1 MAATATTP
9 TRDEIPPHALLR
21 RSFALATREP
31 ERFAPRFYERL
42 FTLAPAVRALF
53 PDDLRHQQ
61 QKLTQA
67 LVVLVRGLDQPQ
79 VLEPVLRQLGA
90 RHAGY
95 GAQAG
100 HYAVVG
106 EALIDT
112 LDELGGEPMDAST
125 RAAWAGLYGWVAAT
139 MLAGAE
145 SVGARPTTARSS
157 GVTQP
162 PPA

>member
-1 MAATATTP
+1 MAATAP
-9 TRDEIPPHALLR
+9 THDELPTHALLR

-42 FTLAPAVRALF
+42 FTLAPAVRSLF

-106 EALIDT
+106 EALIET
-112 LDELGGEPMDAST
+112 LDELAGEPMDAGT

-145 SVGARPTTARSS
+145 SVTARPPAPRSS
-157 GVTQP
+157 AVTQP
-162 PPA
+162 PR

>member
-1 MAATATTP
+1 M
-9 TRDEIPPHALLR
+9 
-21 RSFALATREP
+21 
-31 ERFAPRFYERL
+31 
-42 FTLAPAVRALF
+42 RALF

-106 EALIDT
+106 EALIET

-139 MLAGAE
+139 MLAGAYAVAAWAAIAP
-145 SVGARPTTARSS
+145 SRA
-157 GVTQP
+157 VTQP
-162 PPA
+162 PR